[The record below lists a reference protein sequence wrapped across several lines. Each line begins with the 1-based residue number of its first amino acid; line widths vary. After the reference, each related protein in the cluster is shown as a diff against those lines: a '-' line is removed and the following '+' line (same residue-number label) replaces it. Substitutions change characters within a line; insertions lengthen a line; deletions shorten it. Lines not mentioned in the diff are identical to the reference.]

1 MLIHPKNKI
10 VAGLL
15 VVVSTVVLAL
25 GLLFYSISNK
35 GSISA
40 KSSTETSSEFTTTKA
55 DNNAEAKKAPHFSI
69 FSILNKLIP
78 N

>member
-10 VAGLL
+10 IAGLL
-15 VVVSTVVLAL
+15 VVASTVVLAL
-25 GLLFYSISNK
+25 GLLFYSLSQR

-40 KSSTETSSEFTTTKA
+40 KNSTETSSEFTTTKV
-55 DNNAEAKKAPHFSI
+55 DNNAETKEAPHFSI